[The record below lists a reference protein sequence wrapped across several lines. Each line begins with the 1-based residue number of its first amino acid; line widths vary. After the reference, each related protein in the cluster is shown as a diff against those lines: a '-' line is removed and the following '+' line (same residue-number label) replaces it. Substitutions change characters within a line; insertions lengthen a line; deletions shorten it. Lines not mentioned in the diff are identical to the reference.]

1 MKYFNL
7 KQKIKN
13 FPLFSSSM
21 LKEKKTGDTLKVQL
35 SKWRKK
41 GLISKLKKGLY
52 TLSKDERIIEPTCF
66 YLANQIFLP
75 SYISLESALSYYGLI
90 PEFVA
95 ETTSVTSRKTCAFVN
110 EFGTFTY
117 RHIKRDGYGG
127 FVSLKE
133 NNNFSILMA
142 TREKALIDFIYLN
155 LSKFNIDDSS
165 IFSESYRFQ
174 NCENLSK
181 KKLKIYAKSFKSK
194 KLLLIVELFIK
205 ELMK

>member
-1 MKYFNL
+1 MKYFKL
-7 KQKIKN
+7 KQKIKS

-21 LKEKKTGDTLKVQL
+21 LKEKKRGNILKVQL
-35 SKWRKK
+35 SQWRKK
-41 GLISKLKKGLY
+41 GLILQLRKGLY

-75 SYISLESALSYYGLI
+75 SYISLESALSFYGLI

-95 ETTSVTSRKTCAFVN
+95 ETTSVTSRKTCTFIN

-133 NNNFSILMA
+133 NNHFSILMA

-155 LSKFNIDDSS
+155 LSKFNTDDSS

-174 NCENLSK
+174 NCDSLSK

-194 KLLLIVELFIK
+194 KLLLIIELFIREIIK
-205 ELMK
+205 